1 MAHNRWFSKR
11 VHHTPALLQM
21 EAVEC
26 GAAALGIILYF
37 FGRILPLETLRS
49 ECGVNRD
56 GSKAN
61 NIVKAARRF
70 GMETSGRR
78 LSADVVLSEVRK
90 KGIPVIIH
98 WNFNH
103 FVVLEGNKGNVVFL
117 NDPAVGHRTV
127 SREEFAGS
135 FTGIAL
141 FLTPGPE
148 FKRGGKKFSV
158 TKEVARK
165 LAREKGA
172 LVFVLVIGLLAIVPG
187 LAKPVF
193 DEIFVDEILS
203 GRHSDWMMNL
213 ALGMGVAFLMQGLLS
228 FLRQLI
234 LIKWQT
240 KLTLSDSSTFIWH
253 VLRLPMAFFQQR
265 FSGEIAMRV
274 SFNEAVANSLT
285 GEAATAMLDILVAV
299 FYLLLLIQYSPSLT
313 AIGVSFTFITVL
325 LMSVLRKRLTEM
337 SMRIQQESGKAM
349 GTAVNGLQVIETLKA
364 NGNEADFFSKWAGY
378 KAKENEG
385 VQEVELSTLTMSMAP
400 AFFNGLNVALIMLV
414 GGFNIMDGLMSSGI
428 FMAFRSLMSN
438 FQEPVMKLLGL
449 AQALKTTE
457 VQMRK
462 LNDVRRYETDTLNY
476 PEQQAQPMLARPIG
490 KNKLTGLVEFK
501 DISFGYSPLDPPLIE
516 NFNFTLK
523 PGRWVALVGASGS
536 GKSTVA
542 KLTSGLYHAWSGKV
556 LFDGAERA
564 AIPKNV
570 LVSSI
575 ACVDQEIYL
584 FSGSIR
590 ENLSLFDP
598 SVPENDILA
607 GAKDAMINDDI
618 MALKE
623 GYDYRISE
631 GGSNFSGGQRQ
642 RLEIARALAV
652 NPSLLIFDEATSALD
667 PVTEEAVLT
676 NIRRRGC
683 ACLMVAHRLSAFR
696 DCDEII
702 VLEFGKVVQRG
713 THNTMMT
720 EDGPYRRLVSAQ
732 TGSPRGD

>member
-1 MAHNRWFSKR
+1 
-11 VHHTPALLQM
+11 M

-26 GAAALGIILYF
+26 GAAALGIILQF
-37 FGRILPLETLRS
+37 FGRIVPLETLRA

-56 GSKAN
+56 GSKASN
-61 NIVKAARRF
+61 MAKAARKF
-70 GMETSGRR
+70 GMEAKGKR
-78 LSADVVLSEVRK
+78 LDAKKVLSEVHKNR
-90 KGIPVIIH
+90 IPAIIH

-103 FVVLEGNKGNVVFL
+103 FLVLEGNKGDKVFL

-127 SREEFAGS
+127 DMEEFGNA

-141 FLTPGPE
+141 FMTPGPD
-148 FKRGGKKFSV
+148 FKRGGKKFSIA
-158 TKEVARK
+158 KAVAQK
-165 LAREKGA
+165 LMSEKGA
-172 LVFVLVIGLLAIVPG
+172 LVFVFVVGLLMILPG
-187 LAKPVF
+187 LATPVF
-193 DEIFVDEILS
+193 DQLFLDEILS
-203 GRHSDWMMNL
+203 GRHPDWMTSL
-213 ALGMGVAFLMQGLLS
+213 AVAMTVAFLMNGFLA

-240 KLTLSDSSTFIWH
+240 KLTLSDSSGFLWH
-253 VLRLPMAFFQQR
+253 VLRLPVEFFQQR

-274 SFNEAVANSLT
+274 SFNETVANSLT
-285 GEAATAMLDILVAV
+285 GEAATAILDIFVAL
-299 FYLLLLIQYSPSLT
+299 FYLALLVQYSPTLT
-313 AIGVSFTFITVL
+313 AIGVSFSFLNIL

-337 SMRIQQESGKAM
+337 SMKIQQESGKVI
-349 GTAVNGLQVIETLKA
+349 GTAVSGLQVIETLKA
-364 NGNEADFFSKWAGY
+364 NGNEADFFSKWSGY

-385 VQEVELSTLTMSMAP
+385 MQQVTLAAQIMSVGP

-414 GGFNIMDGLMSSGI
+414 GGFDIMDGLMSSGI
-428 FMAFRSLMSN
+428 FIAFRSLMSN
-438 FQEPVMKLLGL
+438 FQEPVTKLLSL
-449 AQALKTTE
+449 AQTLQTTE
-457 VQMRK
+457 MQMQK
-462 LNDVRRYETDTLNY
+462 LNDVRRYETDKINY
-476 PEQQAQPMLARPIG
+476 PDRPAQPIG

-501 DISFGYSPLDPPLIE
+501 DISFGYSPLEPPLIE

-523 PGRWVALVGASGS
+523 PGRWVALVGSSGS

-542 KLTSGLYHAWSGKV
+542 KLAGGLYHAWSGQV
-556 LFDGAERA
+556 LFDGMERLH
-564 AIPKNV
+564 IPKEV
-570 LVSSI
+570 LVASI

-584 FSGSIR
+584 FSGSIK

-607 GAKDAMINDDI
+607 GARDAMINDDI
-618 MALKE
+618 TKLE
-623 GYDYRISE
+623 RGYDYFISE

-713 THNTMMT
+713 THNEMIAV
-720 EDGPYRRLVSAQ
+720 EGPYRRLISAQ
-732 TGSPRGD
+732 TGPRSN